1 MHGRGRGRCRGEAAP
16 PASCPGLPTEGRA
29 EVSVPVGGRRRG
41 GPGPPTPEPT
51 PSAPVSCAPG
61 TASIHQ
67 PRSFLPGSPASQSA
81 PVRRPRLPGARHAG
95 AGAQAVT
102 LGRPQPPGL
111 SSMARLVQRGT
122 VSGGEGGDGEH
133 GVCPEGEPICPA
145 ARILEGARR
154 GRGPGGELAR
164 RGGLRSRPVGDG
176 EATGQQDVSTGTGVA
191 AGRCAA
197 AGSSPAR
204 TALRS
209 AGTPRLATAT
219 RGPSLACTCDL
230 SRGQSRRPVLA
241 RDSQTRGR
249 RVRPLSR
256 RPVMHRGVRYNCRVL
271 FLNRWV
277 APGDTAAPAPLPE
290 PVTWSSRGRFWKR
303 PGLAGDACDSAPPG
317 PRRHLHGSRR
327 FRGRAAAG
335 QGLGTRGPERSIEGG
350 WTRDVPLADPQ
361 SAQLPSELPR
371 HRPLSGGRT
380 RGLLPVHWP
389 CPPQGRL
396 RPPARR
402 RILLIRPKMALAN
415 EGNYQ
420 ELRWFTPW
428 SRSR

>member
-1 MHGRGRGRCRGEAAP
+1 M
-16 PASCPGLPTEGRA
+16 
-29 EVSVPVGGRRRG
+29 
-41 GPGPPTPEPT
+41 
-51 PSAPVSCAPG
+51 
-61 TASIHQ
+61 
-67 PRSFLPGSPASQSA
+67 
-81 PVRRPRLPGARHAG
+81 
-95 AGAQAVT
+95 
-102 LGRPQPPGL
+102 
-111 SSMARLVQRGT
+111 
-122 VSGGEGGDGEH
+122 
-133 GVCPEGEPICPA
+133 
-145 ARILEGARR
+145 
-154 GRGPGGELAR
+154 
-164 RGGLRSRPVGDG
+164 
-176 EATGQQDVSTGTGVA
+176 STGTGVA
-191 AGRCAA
+191 AGRRAA
-197 AGSSPAR
+197 ARSSPAR

-219 RGPSLACTCDL
+219 RGPSLACDL

-241 RDSQTRGR
+241 RDSRTRGR

-350 WTRDVPLADPQ
+350 WPRDVPLADPE

-371 HRPLSGGRT
+371 HRPLSGGWT

-389 CPPQGRL
+389 CPPQGRS